1 MLTRTKKLEGIDPT
15 PLLMDVSYDYSR
27 TMNKIIFDKY
37 LDANLD
43 QLDNKDIFPIKLNLE
58 AIQQENSRFQNR
70 KYYGMMRLQSQDGA
84 KEYVY
89 ENQKK
94 QALEPRDFTETFKNF
109 CFASLYIKEEVIKAL
124 QDIRK
129 ECNKVL
135 ELRMYNYDQNEL
147 PANMHLEE
155 FKNIQDA
162 ATSKLFYKLKGEW
175 VN

>member
-15 PLLMDVSYDYSR
+15 PLLMDVSYEYSR

-43 QLDNKDIFPIKLNLE
+43 QLDNKDVFPIKLNLE
-58 AIQQENSRFQNR
+58 AIQQENNRFVNN
-70 KYYGMMRLQSQDGA
+70 KYFGMVKLESQQPGA

-94 QALEPRDFTETFKNF
+94 QVLEPSNFTETFKNF

-124 QDIRK
+124 
-129 ECNKVL
+129 
-135 ELRMYNYDQNEL
+135 
-147 PANMHLEE
+147 
-155 FKNIQDA
+155 
-162 ATSKLFYKLKGEW
+162 
-175 VN
+175 